1 MRFIGNIETN
11 VGQVVKDL
19 ETIAKNHPDE
29 VLTFPCYDFCNDN
42 YVSGVRFLK
51 NLGFLLLESSL
62 DEYEALTVNQLIKE
76 LKAFDSKQKIVAQD
90 GWRLVNLEHNEFC
103 DIFFESDESSVIGLN
118 DDDKIFVGTGFKDIR
133 LHSLGYLMQEMEDRF
148 GDCQE
153 LRIVCLDENDEVYPL
168 IDYHHDEDD
177 KDGCDYLY
185 LTDEN
190 GLHAMKVSDFINL
203 DYHDHG
209 GVAIKYTEGGNN
221 YVLRSIEIDEDGHS
235 FFKTNI
241 EGKDVIACRLGDIIR
256 GDDNRYGLIDAPRN
270 TMTKDDLFDFLKDY
284 YIPHLKELI
293 EEDEEIAGREEDE
306 FDCEFED
313 DEYVEY
319 ISMAEG
325 RARAIEDV
333 VWELEALLKKI
344 DCYSNK

>member
-1 MRFIGNIETN
+1 MRFIGNIKTT

-90 GWRLVNLEHNEFC
+90 GWRLVNLEHNEFW
-103 DIFFESDESSVIGLN
+103 DEDFESDESSVIVLN
-118 DDDKIFVGTGFKDIR
+118 YDDEICVGSGFKDIR

-168 IDYHHDEDD
+168 SDYYHDEDGEEE
-177 KDGCDYLY
+177 DGCDYLY

-190 GLHAMKVSDFINL
+190 GLHYIKVSDFIYL
-203 DYHDHG
+203 DYDDISN
-209 GVAIKYTEGGNN
+209 GVAVNYTEDGDN

-241 EGKDVIACRLGDIIR
+241 DGEDVIACRLGDIIR

-284 YIPHLKELI
+284 YIPHLKALI

-313 DEYVEY
+313 DEYVQC

-325 RARAIEDV
+325 RARAMEKV
-333 VWELEALLKKI
+333 MRELEALL
-344 DCYSNK
+344 

>member
-1 MRFIGNIETN
+1 MRFIGNIKTT

-19 ETIAKNHPDE
+19 EAIAKNHPDDD
-29 VLTFPCYDFCNDN
+29 VLRFPCYDLCNDN

-62 DEYEALTVNQLIKE
+62 DEDDALTVKQLIKE

-90 GWRLVNLEHNEFC
+90 VWKLVNLEHNESW
-103 DIFFESDESSVIGLN
+103 DGFFESDESSVIVLN
-118 DDDKIFVGTGFKDIR
+118 DYNQISVGSGFKDIR
-133 LHSLGYLMQEMEDRF
+133 LHSLGYLMQEMENRF

-168 IDYHHDEDD
+168 SDYYHEEDGEEE
-177 KDGCDYLY
+177 DGCDYLY

-190 GLHAMKVSDFINL
+190 GLHYIKVSDFIYL
-203 DYHDHG
+203 DYDDISN
-209 GVAIKYTEGGNN
+209 GVAVNYTEDGDN

-241 EGKDVIACRLGDIIR
+241 DGEDVIACRLGDIIR
-256 GDDNRYGLIDAPRN
+256 GEDNRYGLIDAPRN

-313 DEYVEY
+313 DEYVEH

-325 RARAIEDV
+325 RARAMEKV
-333 VWELEALLKKI
+333 VYELEALLKKI
-344 DCYSNK
+344 D

>member
-1 MRFIGNIETN
+1 MRFIGNIEMT

-19 ETIAKNHPDE
+19 ETIAKNYPDE

-51 NLGFLLLESSL
+51 KLGILLLASSL
-62 DEYEALTVNQLIKE
+62 DEDDALTVKQLIKE
-76 LKAFDSKQKIVAQD
+76 LKSFDSKQKIVAQD
-90 GWRLVNLEHNEFC
+90 GWRLVNLEHNEFW
-103 DIFFESDESSVIGLN
+103 DEDFESDESSVIVLN
-118 DDDKIFVGTGFKDIR
+118 YDDEICVGSGFKDIR
-133 LHSLGYLMQEMEDRF
+133 LHSLGYLMEEMNDRF
-148 GDCQE
+148 GDCQD

-168 IDYHHDEDD
+168 SDYHHDEDC

-190 GLHAMKVSDFINL
+190 GLHAIKVSDFINL

-241 EGKDVIACRLGDIIR
+241 DGEDVIACRLGDIIR

-313 DEYVEY
+313 DEYVEH

-325 RARAIEDV
+325 RARAMEKV
-333 VWELEALLKKI
+333 VCELEALLKKI
-344 DCYSNK
+344 DY

>member
-29 VLTFPCYDFCNDN
+29 VLTFPCYDFCKDN

-51 NLGFLLLESSL
+51 KFGFLLLESSL
-62 DEYEALTVNQLIKE
+62 DEDDALTVKQLIKE
-76 LKAFDSKQKIVAQD
+76 LKSFDSKQKIVAQD
-90 GWRLVNLEHNEFC
+90 GWKLVNLEHNEYW
-103 DIFFESDESSVIGLN
+103 DEDFESDESSVIVLN
-118 DDDKIFVGTGFKDIR
+118 YDDEICVGSGFKDIR
-133 LHSLGYLMQEMEDRF
+133 LHSLGYLMEEMEDRF
-148 GDCQE
+148 GDCQD
-153 LRIVCLDENDEVYPL
+153 LRIVCLDENDEVYSL
-168 IDYHHDEDD
+168 SDYHHDTNDEA
-177 KDGCDYLY
+177 GCDYLY

-190 GLHAMKVSDFINL
+190 GLHYIKVSDFINL
-203 DYHDHG
+203 DSHDG
-209 GVAIKYTEGGNN
+209 GVAIKYIEDGDN

-241 EGKDVIACRLGDIIR
+241 DGEDVIACRLGDIIR
-256 GDDNRYGLIDAPRN
+256 GDDNRYGLIDAPGN
-270 TMTKDDLFDFLKDY
+270 TMTKDDFIVYLKDY
-284 YIPHLKELI
+284 YVPHLKALI

-313 DEYVEY
+313 DEYVDH

-325 RARAIEDV
+325 RALAMGDV
-333 VWELEALLKKI
+333 VHDLEALLKKI
-344 DCYSNK
+344 DC

>member
-1 MRFIGNIETN
+1 MRFIGNIETT

-19 ETIAKNHPDE
+19 ETIAKNYPDE

-51 NLGFLLLESSL
+51 KLGILLLASSL
-62 DEYEALTVNQLIKE
+62 DEDDALTVKQLIKE
-76 LKAFDSKQKIVAQD
+76 LKSFDSKQKIVAQD
-90 GWRLVNLEHNEFC
+90 GWRLVNLEHNEVW

-118 DDDKIFVGTGFKDIR
+118 YDDEICVGSGFKDIR
-133 LHSLGYLMQEMEDRF
+133 LHSLGYLMEEMNDRF
-148 GDCQE
+148 GDCQD

-168 IDYHHDEDD
+168 SDYHHDEDC

-190 GLHAMKVSDFINL
+190 GLHAIKVSDFIYL
-203 DYHDHG
+203 DYDDISN
-209 GVAIKYTEGGNN
+209 GVAVNYTEDGDN

-241 EGKDVIACRLGDIIR
+241 EGKDVIACRLGDIIC
-256 GDDNRYGLIDAPRN
+256 GDDIYGVIDVPGD
-270 TMTKDDLFDFLKDY
+270 TITKDNFIVYLKDY
-284 YIPHLKELI
+284 YVPHLKALI
-293 EEDEEIAGREEDE
+293 EEDKEIANREEDE

-313 DEYVEY
+313 DEYVEH

-325 RARAIEDV
+325 RARAMEKV
-333 VWELEALLKKI
+333 VRELEALLKKI
-344 DCYSNK
+344 DY

>member
-1 MRFIGNIETN
+1 MRFIGNIKTT

-19 ETIAKNHPDE
+19 ETIAMNHPDE

-51 NLGFLLLESSL
+51 KLGILLLASSL
-62 DEYEALTVNQLIKE
+62 DEDDALTVKQLIKE
-76 LKAFDSKQKIVAQD
+76 LKSFDSKQKIVAQD
-90 GWRLVNLEHNEFC
+90 GWRLVNLEYNEVW

-118 DDDKIFVGTGFKDIR
+118 DDKIYVGTGFKDIR
-133 LHSLGYLMQEMEDRF
+133 LHSLGYLMEEMKDRF
-148 GDCQE
+148 GGCQE
-153 LRIVCLDENDEVYPL
+153 LRIVCLDENDEVYSL
-168 IDYHHDEDD
+168 SDFHHDEDD

-190 GLHAMKVSDFINL
+190 GLHYIKVSDFIYL
-203 DYHDHG
+203 DYDNISN
-209 GVAIKYTEGGNN
+209 GVAVNYTEDGDN

-241 EGKDVIACRLGDIIR
+241 EGKDVIACRLGDIIC
-256 GDDNRYGLIDAPRN
+256 GDDIYGVIDVPGD
-270 TMTKDDLFDFLKDY
+270 TITKDNFIVYLKDY
-284 YIPHLKELI
+284 YVPHLKALI
-293 EEDEEIAGREEDE
+293 EEDEEIANREEDE

-313 DEYVEY
+313 DEYVQC

-325 RARAIEDV
+325 RARAMEKV
-333 VWELEALLKKI
+333 VRELEALLKKI
-344 DCYSNK
+344 DY

>member
-1 MRFIGNIETN
+1 MRFIGNIETT

-19 ETIAKNHPDE
+19 ETIAKNYPDE

-51 NLGFLLLESSL
+51 KLGILLLASSL
-62 DEYEALTVNQLIKE
+62 DEDDALTVKQLIKE
-76 LKAFDSKQKIVAQD
+76 LKSFDSKQKIVAQD
-90 GWRLVNLEHNEFC
+90 GWRLVNLEHNEYW
-103 DIFFESDESSVIGLN
+103 DEDFESDESSVIVLN
-118 DDDKIFVGTGFKDIR
+118 YDDEICVGSGFKDIR
-133 LHSLGYLMQEMEDRF
+133 LHSLGYLMEEMKDRF

-203 DYHDHG
+203 DYDETHR
-209 GVAIKYTEGGNN
+209 GVAVNYTENGVD

-241 EGKDVIACRLGDIIR
+241 DGEDVIACRLGDIIR
-256 GDDNRYGLIDAPRN
+256 SDDIYGVVDAPGN
-270 TMTKDDLFDFLKDY
+270 TMTKDDFIVYLKDY
-284 YIPHLKELI
+284 YVPHLKALI
-293 EEDEEIAGREEDE
+293 EEDKEIANREEDE

-313 DEYVEY
+313 DEYVEH

-325 RARAIEDV
+325 REKKKKKV
-333 VWELEALLKKI
+333 VRELEALLKKI
-344 DCYSNK
+344 D

>member
-1 MRFIGNIETN
+1 MRFIGNIETT
-11 VGQVVKDL
+11 VGQVEKDL
-19 ETIAKNHPDE
+19 ETIAKNHPDDD
-29 VLTFPCYDFCNDN
+29 VLRFPCYDLCNDN

-62 DEYEALTVNQLIKE
+62 DEDDAITVKQLIKE
-76 LKAFDSKQKIVAQD
+76 LKSFDSKQKIVAQD
-90 GWRLVNLEHNEFC
+90 GWRLVNLEHNEYW
-103 DIFFESDESSVIGLN
+103 DEDFESDESSVIVLN
-118 DDDKIFVGTGFKDIR
+118 YDDEICVGSGFKDIR
-133 LHSLGYLMQEMEDRF
+133 LHSLGYLMQEMENRF

-168 IDYHHDEDD
+168 SDYHHDEDC

-190 GLHAMKVSDFINL
+190 GLHAIKVSDFINL

-241 EGKDVIACRLGDIIR
+241 EGKDVIACRLGDIIC
-256 GDDNRYGLIDAPRN
+256 GDDIYGVIDVPGD
-270 TMTKDDLFDFLKDY
+270 TITKDNFIVYLKDY
-284 YIPHLKELI
+284 YVPHLKALI
-293 EEDEEIAGREEDE
+293 EEDKEIANREEDE

-313 DEYVEY
+313 DEYVEH

-325 RARAIEDV
+325 RARAMEKV
-333 VWELEALLKKI
+333 VRELEALLKKI
-344 DCYSNK
+344 D

>member
-1 MRFIGNIETN
+1 MRFIGNIETT

-90 GWRLVNLEHNEFC
+90 GWRLVNLEHNEFW
-103 DIFFESDESSVIGLN
+103 DEDFESDESSVIVLN
-118 DDDKIFVGTGFKDIR
+118 YDDEICVGSGFKDIR
-133 LHSLGYLMQEMEDRF
+133 LHSLGYLMEEMKDRF

-168 IDYHHDEDD
+168 SDYHHDEDC

-190 GLHAMKVSDFINL
+190 GLHAIKVSDFINL
-203 DYHDHG
+203 DYVDIFN
-209 GVAIKYTEGGNN
+209 GVAVNYTENGED

-241 EGKDVIACRLGDIIR
+241 EGKDVIACRLGDIIC
-256 GDDNRYGLIDAPRN
+256 GDDIYGVIDVPGD
-270 TMTKDDLFDFLKDY
+270 TITKDNFIVYLKDY
-284 YIPHLKELI
+284 YVPHLKALI

-313 DEYVEY
+313 DEYVQC

-325 RARAIEDV
+325 RARAMEKV
-333 VWELEALLKKI
+333 VRELEALLKKI
-344 DCYSNK
+344 D

>member
-1 MRFIGNIETN
+1 MRFIGNIKTT

-29 VLTFPCYDFCNDN
+29 VLTFPYYDFCNYN

-51 NLGFLLLESSL
+51 ELGFLLLESSL
-62 DEYEALTVNQLIKE
+62 DEDDAITVKQLIKE
-76 LKAFDSKQKIVAQD
+76 LKSFDSTQKIVAQD

-168 IDYHHDEDD
+168 SDYYHDEDGEEE
-177 KDGCDYLY
+177 DGCDYLY

-190 GLHAMKVSDFINL
+190 GLHYIKVSDFIYL
-203 DYHDHG
+203 DYDDISN
-209 GVAIKYTEGGNN
+209 GVAVNYTEDGDN

-241 EGKDVIACRLGDIIR
+241 DGEDVIACRLGDIIR

-270 TMTKDDLFDFLKDY
+270 TMTKDDFADFLKDY
-284 YIPHLKELI
+284 YIPHLKKLI
-293 EEDEEIAGREEDE
+293 EENEEIAGREEDE

-313 DEYVEY
+313 DEYVQC

-344 DCYSNK
+344 DC

>member
-1 MRFIGNIETN
+1 MRFIGNIKTT

-19 ETIAKNHPDE
+19 EAIAKNHPDDD
-29 VLTFPCYDFCNDN
+29 VLRFPCYDLCNDN

-62 DEYEALTVNQLIKE
+62 DEDDALTVKQLIKE

-90 GWRLVNLEHNEFC
+90 VWKLVNLEHNEAW
-103 DIFFESDESSVIGLN
+103 DIFFESDESSVIVLE
-118 DDDKIFVGTGFKDIR
+118 DDEICVGTGLKDIR

-168 IDYHHDEDD
+168 SDYYHDEDGEEE
-177 KDGCDYLY
+177 DGCDYLY

-190 GLHAMKVSDFINL
+190 GLHYIKVSDFIYL
-203 DYHDHG
+203 DYDDISN
-209 GVAIKYTEGGNN
+209 GVAVKYTEDGDN

-241 EGKDVIACRLGDIIR
+241 DGEDVIACRLGDIIR
-256 GDDNRYGLIDAPRN
+256 GDDRYGLIDAPGN
-270 TMTKDDLFDFLKDY
+270 TMTKDDFIVYLKDY
-284 YIPHLKELI
+284 YVPHLKALI
-293 EEDEEIAGREEDE
+293 EEDEEIANREEDE

-313 DEYVEY
+313 DEYVQC

-325 RARAIEDV
+325 RARAMEKV
-333 VWELEALLKKI
+333 MRELETLLKKI
-344 DCYSNK
+344 DC

>member
-1 MRFIGNIETN
+1 MRFIGNIETT

-90 GWRLVNLEHNEFC
+90 GWRLVNLEHNEVW
-103 DIFFESDESSVIGLN
+103 DIFFESDESSVIGLH
-118 DDDKIFVGTGFKDIR
+118 DDDKICVGTGFKDIR

-168 IDYHHDEDD
+168 SDYYHDEDGD
-177 KDGCDYLY
+177 EEDGCDYLY

-190 GLHAMKVSDFINL
+190 GLHYIKVSDFIYL
-203 DYHDHG
+203 DYDNISR
-209 GVAIKYTEGGNN
+209 GVAVNYTENGVD

-241 EGKDVIACRLGDIIR
+241 DGEDVIACRLGDIIR

-293 EEDEEIAGREEDE
+293 EEEEEIAGREEDE

-325 RARAIEDV
+325 RASAMEDV
-333 VWELEALLKKI
+333 VRELEALLKKI
-344 DCYSNK
+344 D

>member
-19 ETIAKNHPDE
+19 EAIAKNHPDE

-51 NLGFLLLESSL
+51 KLGFLLLASSL
-62 DEYEALTVNQLIKE
+62 DEDDALTVKQLIKE
-76 LKAFDSKQKIVAQD
+76 LKSFDSTQKIVAQD
-90 GWRLVNLEHNEFC
+90 GWRLVNLEHNEFW
-103 DIFFESDESSVIGLN
+103 DEDFESDESSVIVLN
-118 DDDKIFVGTGFKDIR
+118 YDDEICVGSGFKDIR
-133 LHSLGYLMQEMEDRF
+133 LHSLGYLMEEMKDRF

-168 IDYHHDEDD
+168 SDYHHDEDC

-190 GLHAMKVSDFINL
+190 GLHAIKVSDFININL
-203 DYHDHG
+203 DYVYTFN
-209 GVAIKYTEGGNN
+209 GVAVNYTENGED
-221 YVLRSIEIDEDGHS
+221 YVLHSIEIDEDGHS
-235 FFKTNI
+235 FFKINI
-241 EGKDVIACRLGDIIR
+241 DGEDVIACRLGDIIR

-293 EEDEEIAGREEDE
+293 EEEEEIACREEDE

-313 DEYVEY
+313 DEYVEH

-325 RARAIEDV
+325 RARAMEKV
-333 VWELEALLKKI
+333 VRELEALLKKI
-344 DCYSNK
+344 DY

>member
-90 GWRLVNLEHNEFC
+90 GWRLVNLEHNEFW
-103 DIFFESDESSVIGLN
+103 DEDFESDESSVIVLN
-118 DDDKIFVGTGFKDIR
+118 YDDEICVGSGFKDIR
-133 LHSLGYLMQEMEDRF
+133 LHSLGYLMEEMKDRF

-190 GLHAMKVSDFINL
+190 GLHSMKVSDFINL
-203 DYHDHG
+203 DYDETHR
-209 GVAIKYTEGGNN
+209 GVAVNYTENGVD

-241 EGKDVIACRLGDIIR
+241 DGEDVIACRLGDIIR

-270 TMTKDDLFDFLKDY
+270 TMTKDDFVDYLKDY

-325 RARAIEDV
+325 RASAMEDV
-333 VWELEALLKKI
+333 VRELEALLKKI
-344 DCYSNK
+344 DC

>member
-1 MRFIGNIETN
+1 MRFIGNIETT

-29 VLTFPCYDFCNDN
+29 VLTFPYYDFCNYN

-51 NLGFLLLESSL
+51 ELGFLLLESSL
-62 DEYEALTVNQLIKE
+62 DEDDALTVKQLIKE

-90 GWRLVNLEHNEFC
+90 VWKLVNLEHNESW
-103 DIFFESDESSVIGLN
+103 DGFFESDESSVIVLN
-118 DDDKIFVGTGFKDIR
+118 DYDQISVGSGFKDIR
-133 LHSLGYLMQEMEDRF
+133 LHSLGYLMQEMENRF

-168 IDYHHDEDD
+168 SDYYHEEDGEEE
-177 KDGCDYLY
+177 DGCDYLY

-190 GLHAMKVSDFINL
+190 GLHYIKVSDFIYL
-203 DYHDHG
+203 DYDDILN
-209 GVAIKYTEGGNN
+209 GVAVNYTEDGDN

-241 EGKDVIACRLGDIIR
+241 DGEDVIACRLGDIIR

-293 EEDEEIAGREEDE
+293 EEEEEIAGREEDE

-313 DEYVEY
+313 DEYVEH

-325 RARAIEDV
+325 RARAMEKV
-333 VWELEALLKKI
+333 VRELEALLKKI
-344 DCYSNK
+344 DY

>member
-1 MRFIGNIETN
+1 MRFIGNIKTT

-29 VLTFPCYDFCNDN
+29 VLTFTYYDLYNDN

-51 NLGFLLLESSL
+51 ELGFLLLESSL
-62 DEYEALTVNQLIKE
+62 DEDDALTVKQLIKE
-76 LKAFDSKQKIVAQD
+76 LKSFDSTQKIVAQD
-90 GWRLVNLEHNEFC
+90 GWRLVNLEHNIEW
-103 DIFFESDESSVIGLN
+103 DSFFESDESSVIVL
-118 DDDKIFVGTGFKDIR
+118 DEEYDKIYVGSGFKDIR
-133 LHSLGYLMQEMEDRF
+133 LHSLRYLMEEMKDRF

-153 LRIVCLDENDEVYPL
+153 LRIVCLDENGKVYPL
-168 IDYHHDEDD
+168 SDYHHDEDY

-190 GLHAMKVSDFINL
+190 GLHYIKVSDFIYL
-203 DYHDHG
+203 DYDDISN
-209 GVAIKYTEGGNN
+209 GVAVNYTEDGDN

-241 EGKDVIACRLGDIIR
+241 DGEDVIACRLGDIIR
-256 GDDNRYGLIDAPRN
+256 GDDRYGLIDAPGN
-270 TMTKDDLFDFLKDY
+270 TMTKDDFIVYLKDY
-284 YIPHLKELI
+284 YVPHLKELI

-313 DEYVEY
+313 DEYVQC

-325 RARAIEDV
+325 RARAMEKV
-333 VWELEALLKKI
+333 VRELESLLKKI
-344 DCYSNK
+344 D

>member
-29 VLTFPCYDFCNDN
+29 VLTFRYYDFRNYNDN

-51 NLGFLLLESSL
+51 ELGFLLLESSL
-62 DEYEALTVNQLIKE
+62 DEDDALTVKQLIKE
-76 LKAFDSKQKIVAQD
+76 LKSFDSTQKIVAQD
-90 GWRLVNLEHNEFC
+90 GWRLVNLEHNIEW
-103 DIFFESDESSVIGLN
+103 DSFFESDESSVIVL
-118 DDDKIFVGTGFKDIR
+118 DEEYDKIYVGSGLKDIR
-133 LHSLGYLMQEMEDRF
+133 LHSLCYLMEEMKDRF

-168 IDYHHDEDD
+168 SDYHHDEDC

-190 GLHAMKVSDFINL
+190 GPHAIKVSDFINL
-203 DYHDHG
+203 DYVDIFN
-209 GVAIKYTEGGNN
+209 GVAVNYTEKGED
-221 YVLRSIEIDEDGHS
+221 YVLHSVEIDEDGHS

-241 EGKDVIACRLGDIIR
+241 DGEDVIACRLGDIIR
-256 GDDNRYGLIDAPRN
+256 SDDIYGVVDAPGN
-270 TMTKDDLFDFLKDY
+270 TMTKDDFVDYLKDY

-325 RARAIEDV
+325 RASAMEDV
-333 VWELEALLKKI
+333 VRELEALLKKI
-344 DCYSNK
+344 DC

>member
-1 MRFIGNIETN
+1 MRFIGNIKTT
-11 VGQVVKDL
+11 VGQVVIDL

-29 VLTFPCYDFCNDN
+29 VLTFPYYDFCNYN

-51 NLGFLLLESSL
+51 ELGFLLLESSL
-62 DEYEALTVNQLIKE
+62 DEDDAITVKQLIKE
-76 LKAFDSKQKIVAQD
+76 LKSFDSTQKIVAQD
-90 GWRLVNLEHNEFC
+90 GWRLVNLEHNEVW
-103 DIFFESDESSVIGLN
+103 DIFFESDESSVIVLN
-118 DDDKIFVGTGFKDIR
+118 YDDEICVGSGFKDIR
-133 LHSLGYLMQEMEDRF
+133 LHSLGYLMEEMNDRF
-148 GDCQE
+148 GDCQD

-168 IDYHHDEDD
+168 SDYHHDEDD
-177 KDGCDYLY
+177 KEGCDYLY

-203 DYHDHG
+203 DYDETHR
-209 GVAIKYTEGGNN
+209 GVAVNYTENGED

-241 EGKDVIACRLGDIIR
+241 EGKDVIACRLGDIIC
-256 GDDNRYGLIDAPRN
+256 GDDIYGVIDVPGD
-270 TMTKDDLFDFLKDY
+270 TITKDNFIVYLKDY
-284 YIPHLKELI
+284 YVPHLKALI

-313 DEYVEY
+313 DEYVEH

-344 DCYSNK
+344 D

>member
-1 MRFIGNIETN
+1 MRLRGNIETN

-29 VLTFPCYDFCNDN
+29 VLTFPCYDFCKDN

-51 NLGFLLLESSL
+51 KLGFLLLESSL
-62 DEYEALTVNQLIKE
+62 DEDDALTVKQLIKE
-76 LKAFDSKQKIVAQD
+76 LKSFDSKQKIVAQD
-90 GWRLVNLEHNEFC
+90 GWRLVNLEHNEFW
-103 DIFFESDESSVIGLN
+103 DEDFESDESSVIVLN
-118 DDDKIFVGTGFKDIR
+118 YDDEICVGSGFKDIR

-148 GDCQE
+148 GDCQD

-168 IDYHHDEDD
+168 SDYHHDEDC

-190 GLHAMKVSDFINL
+190 GLHAIKVSDFINL

-241 EGKDVIACRLGDIIR
+241 DGEDVIACRLGDIIR
-256 GDDNRYGLIDAPRN
+256 GDDIYGVVDAPGN
-270 TMTKDDLFDFLKDY
+270 TMTKDDFIVYLKDY
-284 YIPHLKELI
+284 YVPHLKALI

-313 DEYVEY
+313 DEYVQC

-325 RARAIEDV
+325 RARAMEKV
-333 VWELEALLKKI
+333 VRELEALLKKI
-344 DCYSNK
+344 D

>member
-1 MRFIGNIETN
+1 MRFIGNIKTT
-11 VGQVVKDL
+11 VGQVVIDL

-51 NLGFLLLESSL
+51 KLGILLLASSL
-62 DEYEALTVNQLIKE
+62 DEDDALTVKQLIKE
-76 LKAFDSKQKIVAQD
+76 LKSFDSEQKIVAQD
-90 GWRLVNLEHNEFC
+90 GWRLVNLEHNEYW
-103 DIFFESDESSVIGLN
+103 DEDFESDESSVIVLN
-118 DDDKIFVGTGFKDIR
+118 YDDEICVGSGFKDIR
-133 LHSLGYLMQEMEDRF
+133 LHSLGYLMEEMNDRF
-148 GDCQE
+148 GDCQD

-168 IDYHHDEDD
+168 SDYHHDEDC

-190 GLHAMKVSDFINL
+190 GLHAIKVSDFINL

-209 GVAIKYTEGGNN
+209 GVAVNYTEDGDN

-241 EGKDVIACRLGDIIR
+241 DGEDVIACRLGDIIR

-293 EEDEEIAGREEDE
+293 EEDEEIANREEDE
-306 FDCEFED
+306 FD
-313 DEYVEY
+313 
-319 ISMAEG
+319 
-325 RARAIEDV
+325 
-333 VWELEALLKKI
+333 
-344 DCYSNK
+344 

>member
-1 MRFIGNIETN
+1 MLEVILATKENFRDDYIKDVLLGNRTE
-11 VGQVVKDL
+11 D
-19 ETIAKNHPDE
+19 
-29 VLTFPCYDFCNDN
+29 
-42 YVSGVRFLK
+42 VS
-51 NLGFLLLESSL
+51 
-62 DEYEALTVNQLIKE
+62 
-76 LKAFDSKQKIVAQD
+76 
-90 GWRLVNLEHNEFC
+90 
-103 DIFFESDESSVIGLN
+103 
-118 DDDKIFVGTGFKDIR
+118 
-133 LHSLGYLMQEMEDRF
+133 
-148 GDCQE
+148 
-153 LRIVCLDENDEVYPL
+153 
-168 IDYHHDEDD
+168 DYHHDEDC

-190 GLHAMKVSDFINL
+190 GLHAIKVSDFINL

-241 EGKDVIACRLGDIIR
+241 DGEDVIACRLGDIIR

-270 TMTKDDLFDFLKDY
+270 TMTKDDFVDYLKDY

-313 DEYVEY
+313 DEYVEH

-325 RARAIEDV
+325 RARAMEKV
-333 VWELEALLKKI
+333 VRELEALLKKI
-344 DCYSNK
+344 DY

>member
-1 MRFIGNIETN
+1 MRFIGNIETT

-19 ETIAKNHPDE
+19 ETIAKNYPDE

-51 NLGFLLLESSL
+51 KLGILLLASSL
-62 DEYEALTVNQLIKE
+62 DEDDALTVKQLIKE
-76 LKAFDSKQKIVAQD
+76 LKSFDSKQKIVAQD
-90 GWRLVNLEHNEFC
+90 GWKLVNIEHNEYW
-103 DIFFESDESSVIGLN
+103 DEDFESDESSVIVLN
-118 DDDKIFVGTGFKDIR
+118 YDDEICVGSGFKDIR
-133 LHSLGYLMQEMEDRF
+133 LHSLGYLMEEMNDRF
-148 GDCQE
+148 GDCQD

-168 IDYHHDEDD
+168 SDYHHDEDC

-190 GLHAMKVSDFINL
+190 GLHAIKVSDFINL

-241 EGKDVIACRLGDIIR
+241 DGEDVIACRLGDIIR

-313 DEYVEY
+313 DEYVEH

-325 RARAIEDV
+325 RARAMEKV
-333 VWELEALLKKI
+333 MRELEALLKKI
-344 DCYSNK
+344 DY

>member
-1 MRFIGNIETN
+1 MRFIGNIETT

-19 ETIAKNHPDE
+19 ETIAKNYPDE

-62 DEYEALTVNQLIKE
+62 DEYEALTVKQLIKE

-90 GWRLVNLEHNEFC
+90 GWRLVNLEHNEYW
-103 DIFFESDESSVIGLN
+103 DEDFESDESSVIVLN
-118 DDDKIFVGTGFKDIR
+118 YDDEICVGSGFKDIR
-133 LHSLGYLMQEMEDRF
+133 LHSLGYLMEEMNDRF
-148 GDCQE
+148 GDCQD

-168 IDYHHDEDD
+168 SDYHHDEDC

-190 GLHAMKVSDFINL
+190 GLHAIKVSDFINL
-203 DYHDHG
+203 DYVDIFN
-209 GVAIKYTEGGNN
+209 GVAVNYTENGED

-241 EGKDVIACRLGDIIR
+241 EGKDVIACRLGDIIC
-256 GDDNRYGLIDAPRN
+256 GDDIYGVIDVPGD
-270 TMTKDDLFDFLKDY
+270 TITKDNFIVYLKDY
-284 YIPHLKELI
+284 YVPHLKALI

-313 DEYVEY
+313 DEYVQC

-325 RARAIEDV
+325 RARAMEEV
-333 VWELEALLKKI
+333 VRELETFLKKI
-344 DCYSNK
+344 D

>member
-1 MRFIGNIETN
+1 MRFIGNIKTT

-29 VLTFPCYDFCNDN
+29 VLTFPRYDLYNDN

-51 NLGFLLLESSL
+51 ELGFLLLESSL
-62 DEYEALTVNQLIKE
+62 DEDDALTVKQLIKE
-76 LKAFDSKQKIVAQD
+76 LKSFDSTQKIVAQD
-90 GWRLVNLEHNEFC
+90 GWRLVNLEHYEVW
-103 DIFFESDESSVIGLN
+103 DRFFESDESSVIVLDN
-118 DDDKIFVGTGFKDIR
+118 DDKICVGTGFKDIR
-133 LHSLGYLMQEMEDRF
+133 LHSLGYLREEMEDRF

-153 LRIVCLDENDEVYPL
+153 LRIVCLDENDEVYSL
-168 IDYHHDEDD
+168 SEYHHDKYD

-190 GLHAMKVSDFINL
+190 GLHYIKVSDYIYL
-203 DYHDHG
+203 DYDNISN
-209 GVAIKYTEGGNN
+209 GVAVNYTEDGDN

-241 EGKDVIACRLGDIIR
+241 DGEDVIACRLGDIIR

-270 TMTKDDLFDFLKDY
+270 TMTKDDFVDYLEDY

-313 DEYVEY
+313 DEYVQC

-344 DCYSNK
+344 DC

>member
-1 MRFIGNIETN
+1 MRFIGNIETT

-19 ETIAKNHPDE
+19 ETIAKNYPDE

-51 NLGFLLLESSL
+51 KLGILLLASSL
-62 DEYEALTVNQLIKE
+62 DEDDALTVKQLIKE
-76 LKAFDSKQKIVAQD
+76 LKSFDSKQNIVAQD
-90 GWRLVNLEHNEFC
+90 GWRLVNLEHNEYW
-103 DIFFESDESSVIGLN
+103 DEDFESDESSVIVLN
-118 DDDKIFVGTGFKDIR
+118 YDDEICVGSGFKDIR
-133 LHSLGYLMQEMEDRF
+133 LHSLGYLMEEMKDRF

-168 IDYHHDEDD
+168 SDYHHDEDC

-190 GLHAMKVSDFINL
+190 GLHAIKVSDFINL

-241 EGKDVIACRLGDIIR
+241 DGEDVIACRLGDIIR
-256 GDDNRYGLIDAPRN
+256 GEDNRYGLIDAPRN
-270 TMTKDDLFDFLKDY
+270 TMTNDDFVDYLKDY

-313 DEYVEY
+313 DEYVEH

-325 RARAIEDV
+325 RARAMEKV
-333 VWELEALLKKI
+333 VYELEALLKKI
-344 DCYSNK
+344 D

>member
-19 ETIAKNHPDE
+19 KAIAKNHPDE

-51 NLGFLLLESSL
+51 KLGFLLLESSL
-62 DEYEALTVNQLIKE
+62 DEYEALTVKQLIKE

-90 GWRLVNLEHNEFC
+90 GWKLVNLEHNEFWEEDFEC
-103 DIFFESDESSVIGLN
+103 DENAVIVLNYDDEIC
-118 DDDKIFVGTGFKDIR
+118 VGSGFKDIR
-133 LHSLGYLMQEMEDRF
+133 LHSLGYLMEEMKDRF

-168 IDYHHDEDD
+168 SDYHHDTNDEA
-177 KDGCDYLY
+177 GCDYLY

-190 GLHAMKVSDFINL
+190 GLHAIKVSDFINL
-203 DYHDHG
+203 DYHAGDW
-209 GVAIKYTEGGNN
+209 GVAIKYTEDGDN
-221 YVLRSIEIDEDGHS
+221 YVLRAIEIDEDGHS

-241 EGKDVIACRLGDIIR
+241 DGEDVIACRLGDIIC
-256 GDDNRYGLIDAPRN
+256 GDDKYGVIDAPGD
-270 TMTKDDLFDFLKDY
+270 TMTKDDFIVYLKDY
-284 YIPHLKELI
+284 YIPHLKALI
-293 EEDEEIAGREEDE
+293 EEDEEIATREEDE

-313 DEYVEY
+313 DEYVQC

-325 RARAIEDV
+325 RARAMEEV
-333 VWELEALLKKI
+333 VRELETFLKKI
-344 DCYSNK
+344 ER

>member
-1 MRFIGNIETN
+1 MRFIGNIKTT

-51 NLGFLLLESSL
+51 KLGILLLASSL
-62 DEYEALTVNQLIKE
+62 DEDDALTVKQLIKE
-76 LKAFDSKQKIVAQD
+76 LKSFDSKQKIVAQD
-90 GWRLVNLEHNEFC
+90 GWRLVNLEHNEYW
-103 DIFFESDESSVIGLN
+103 DEDFESDESSVIVLN
-118 DDDKIFVGTGFKDIR
+118 YDDEICVGSGFKDIR
-133 LHSLGYLMQEMEDRF
+133 LHSLGYLMEEMKDRF

-168 IDYHHDEDD
+168 SDYYHDEDGEEE
-177 KDGCDYLY
+177 DGCDYLY
-185 LTDEN
+185 LTDDN
-190 GLHAMKVSDFINL
+190 GLHYIKVSDFMNL
-203 DYHDHG
+203 DYDETHW
-209 GVAIKYTEGGNN
+209 GVAVNYTEDGDN

-241 EGKDVIACRLGDIIR
+241 DGEDVIACRLGDIIR

-270 TMTKDDLFDFLKDY
+270 TMTKDDFVDFLKDY

-293 EEDEEIAGREEDE
+293 EENEEIAGREEDE

-344 DCYSNK
+344 DC

>member
-1 MRFIGNIETN
+1 MRFIGNIKTT

-29 VLTFPCYDFCNDN
+29 VLTFPYYDFCNYN

-51 NLGFLLLESSL
+51 ELGFLLLESSL
-62 DEYEALTVNQLIKE
+62 DEDDAITVKQLIKE
-76 LKAFDSKQKIVAQD
+76 LKSFDSTQKIVAQD
-90 GWRLVNLEHNEFC
+90 GWRLVNLEYNEVW
-103 DIFFESDESSVIGLN
+103 DIFFESDESSVIGLH
-118 DDDKIFVGTGFKDIR
+118 DDDKICVGTGFKDIR

-168 IDYHHDEDD
+168 SDYYHDEDGD
-177 KDGCDYLY
+177 EEDGCDYLY

-190 GLHAMKVSDFINL
+190 GLHYIKVSDFIYL
-203 DYHDHG
+203 DYDNISN
-209 GVAIKYTEGGNN
+209 GVAVNYTEDGDN

-241 EGKDVIACRLGDIIR
+241 DGEDVIACRLGDIIR

-270 TMTKDDLFDFLKDY
+270 TMTKDDFVDYLKDY

-293 EEDEEIAGREEDE
+293 EEDEEIACREEDE

-313 DEYVEY
+313 DEYVEH

-325 RARAIEDV
+325 RARAMEKV
-333 VWELEALLKKI
+333 VRELEALLKKI
-344 DCYSNK
+344 DY

>member
-1 MRFIGNIETN
+1 MRFIGNIETT

-19 ETIAKNHPDE
+19 ETIAKNYPDE

-51 NLGFLLLESSL
+51 KLGILLLASSL
-62 DEYEALTVNQLIKE
+62 DEDDALTVKQLIKE
-76 LKAFDSKQKIVAQD
+76 LKSFDSKQKIVAQD
-90 GWRLVNLEHNEFC
+90 GWRLVNLEHNEFW
-103 DIFFESDESSVIGLN
+103 DEDFESDESSVIVLN
-118 DDDKIFVGTGFKDIR
+118 YDDEICVGSGFKDIR
-133 LHSLGYLMQEMEDRF
+133 LHSLGYLMEEMKDRF

-168 IDYHHDEDD
+168 SDYHHDEDC

-190 GLHAMKVSDFINL
+190 GLHAIKVSDFINL

-241 EGKDVIACRLGDIIR
+241 DGEDVIACRLGDIIR
-256 GDDNRYGLIDAPRN
+256 SDDIYGVVDAPGN
-270 TMTKDDLFDFLKDY
+270 TMTKDDFIVYLKDY
-284 YIPHLKELI
+284 YVPHLKALI
-293 EEDEEIAGREEDE
+293 EEDEEIANREEDE

-313 DEYVEY
+313 DEYVEH

-325 RARAIEDV
+325 RARAMEKV
-333 VWELEALLKKI
+333 VRELEALLKKI
-344 DCYSNK
+344 DY

>member
-1 MRFIGNIETN
+1 MRFIGNIKTT
-11 VGQVVKDL
+11 VGQVVIDL

-29 VLTFPCYDFCNDN
+29 VLTFPYYDFCNYN

-51 NLGFLLLESSL
+51 ELGFLLLESSL
-62 DEYEALTVNQLIKE
+62 DEDDAITVKQLIKE
-76 LKAFDSKQKIVAQD
+76 LKSFDSTQKIVAQD
-90 GWRLVNLEHNEFC
+90 GWRLVNLEHNEVW

-118 DDDKIFVGTGFKDIR
+118 DDDKICVGTGFKDIR

-168 IDYHHDEDD
+168 SDYHHDEDC

-190 GLHAMKVSDFINL
+190 GLHAIKVSDFIYL
-203 DYHDHG
+203 DYDDISN
-209 GVAIKYTEGGNN
+209 GVAVNYTEDGDN

-241 EGKDVIACRLGDIIR
+241 DGEDVIACRLGDIIR
-256 GDDNRYGLIDAPRN
+256 GDDNRYGLIDAPR
-270 TMTKDDLFDFLKDY
+270 KYHDKRRFHRLS
-284 YIPHLKELI
+284 E
-293 EEDEEIAGREEDE
+293 R
-306 FDCEFED
+306 
-313 DEYVEY
+313 
-319 ISMAEG
+319 
-325 RARAIEDV
+325 
-333 VWELEALLKKI
+333 LLRSAPERV
-344 DCYSNK
+344 D

>member
-1 MRFIGNIETN
+1 MRFIGNIETT

-19 ETIAKNHPDE
+19 ETIAKNYPDE

-51 NLGFLLLESSL
+51 KLGILLLASSL
-62 DEYEALTVNQLIKE
+62 DEDDAITVKQLIKE
-76 LKAFDSKQKIVAQD
+76 LKSFDSTQKIVAQD

-103 DIFFESDESSVIGLN
+103 DIFFESDESSVIVLN
-118 DDDKIFVGTGFKDIR
+118 YDDEICVGSGFKDIR
-133 LHSLGYLMQEMEDRF
+133 LHSLGYLMEEMNDRF
-148 GDCQE
+148 GDCQD

-168 IDYHHDEDD
+168 SDYHHDEDC

-190 GLHAMKVSDFINL
+190 GLHAIKVSDFINL

-209 GVAIKYTEGGNN
+209 GVAVNYTEDGDN

-241 EGKDVIACRLGDIIR
+241 DGEDVIACRLGDIIR

-293 EEDEEIAGREEDE
+293 EEEEEIAGREEDE

-313 DEYVEY
+313 DEYVEH

-325 RARAIEDV
+325 RARAMEKV
-333 VWELEALLKKI
+333 VRELEALLKKI
-344 DCYSNK
+344 DY